1 MTFLEDGIQLSDGT
15 FLTHADLMK
24 IKEYISFV
32 PPAQL
37 SAEEIECQELFP
49 EYPLNDVGLIG
60 SVSSLQK
67 VFYAQEGFSTR
78 TITVIHKV
86 NPVKLFHAHRAELED
101 LRCFGPK
108 CWTEIVN
115 WRERIQASADLSR
128 AEGIMTLTDFLDVE
142 V

>member
-1 MTFLEDGIQLSDGT
+1 VNNQQNGINLSDGRH
-15 FLTHADLMK
+15 LTHDDLMM
-24 IKEYISFV
+24 IKEYIGYL

-67 VFYAQEGFSTR
+67 VFYKQEGFSTR
-78 TITVIHKV
+78 TITVIHTV
-86 NPVKLFHAHRAELED
+86 NPVKLLRVHREELED

-115 WRERIQASADLSR
+115 WRKRVHAK
-128 AEGIMTLTDFLDVE
+128 LTSGE
-142 V
+142 QKIS